1 VNAVIGALLPLIVTL
16 ALGFFAAWRHEFS
29 PGQALVLN
37 RVVLL
42 YALPLLLF
50 AGTVTIKRGTLTGS
64 LGLAAAIT
72 AAMVGAYLVTFLVVR
87 LALHRPLGVSA
98 LTALAI
104 GGPAVPF
111 AGVVVLGYLYRP
123 SVSAVPVAVGALVFN
138 VIEVPV
144 TLVLLSVAA
153 GSSAAAGGPPPRVT
167 TAATTPATKV
177 PALVPA
183 YAAGAGENDDAMRVK
198 PASASQ
204 AGSPTPHSAAS
215 GSLGQHVLSAIE
227 QPVVIAP
234 ILALG
239 LVVAG
244 IEFPPALLNA
254 TKLLGSAT
262 TGVALFAT
270 GIVLYAQRIT
280 VSRFVVGAVAMRNI
294 VVPAL
299 LWIILVAIGLS
310 HTDVRLAVLA
320 NALPAPVAAVIFAVQ
335 YKQGQ
340 REMASVVLF
349 SSVFSLLSLA
359 AFITLT

>member
-1 VNAVIGALLPLIVTL
+1 MNAVIGALLPLIVTL
-16 ALGFFAAWRHEFS
+16 ALGFFAAWRHEFT
-29 PGQALVLN
+29 PEQALVLN

-111 AGVVVLGYLYRP
+111 AGVVVLGYLYGP

-153 GSSAAAGGPPPRVT
+153 GSSAAARGTLPRVT
-167 TAATTPATKV
+167 TPATMV

-183 YAAGAGENDDAMRVK
+183 YAGAAGGKDSAMRVQ
-198 PASASQ
+198 PASASR
-204 AGSPTPHSAAS
+204 AGPPAAHSAAS
-215 GSLGQHVLSAIE
+215 GSLGQHVLSAVE
-227 QPVVIAP
+227 QPVVVAP
-234 ILALG
+234 ILALL

-244 IEFPPALLNA
+244 IQFPSALLNA

-262 TGVALFAT
+262 TGVALFAS

-280 VSRFVVGAVAMRNI
+280 VSRFVLGAVAMRNI

-299 LWIILVAIGLS
+299 LWVILAAIGLS
-310 HTDVRLAVLA
+310 HTDLRLAVLA

-359 AFITLT
+359 AFITFT

>member
-1 VNAVIGALLPLIVTL
+1 MNAVIGALLPLIVTL
-16 ALGFFAAWRHEFS
+16 ALGFFAAWRHEFT
-29 PGQALVLN
+29 PEQALVLN

-64 LGLAAAIT
+64 LGLAAAII

-111 AGVVVLGYLYRP
+111 AGVVVLGYLYGP

-153 GSSAAAGGPPPRVT
+153 GSSAAALGTPPRVT
-167 TAATTPATKV
+167 TPVTMV
-177 PALVPA
+177 PALVPVHA
-183 YAAGAGENDDAMRVK
+183 GGGGEKASAMREQPAGASRAGPP
-198 PASASQ
+198 PA
-204 AGSPTPHSAAS
+204 HSAAS
-215 GSLGQHVLSAIE
+215 GNLRQHVLSAVE
-227 QPVVIAP
+227 QPVVVAP
-234 ILALG
+234 ILALL

-262 TGVALFAT
+262 TGVALFAS

-280 VSRFVVGAVAMRNI
+280 VSRFVLGAVAMRNI
-294 VVPAL
+294 IVPAL
-299 LWIILVAIGLS
+299 LWVILAAIGLS
-310 HTDVRLAVLA
+310 HIDLRLAVLA

-335 YKQGQ
+335 YRQGQ